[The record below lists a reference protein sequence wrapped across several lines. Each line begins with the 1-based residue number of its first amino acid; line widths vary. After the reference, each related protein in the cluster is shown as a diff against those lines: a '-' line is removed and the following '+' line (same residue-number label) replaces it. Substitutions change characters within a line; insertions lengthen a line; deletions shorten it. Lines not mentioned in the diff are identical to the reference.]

1 MRSHTPKG
9 KETRDGIVAVA
20 EELYAERGFHG
31 TSMRDI
37 AAAAKLPLASTI
49 YHFAR
54 KEKLYRAVLEG
65 IAAEL
70 MTELEAA
77 IGPARIKGDL
87 VERFVAPVDT
97 LARALVR
104 WSAQYPRRVRL
115 LLHPGRVRL
124 LLRELLD
131 NPTRVRKAAAVPL
144 GPFLERAAA
153 MIASGVKAGVLEP
166 RTPETAV
173 LHVVGGLH
181 YVVASAPTVQRIVG
195 AGRKREID
203 ARYDREALA
212 FARHTFGVP
221 AAYALMKDKE
231 ARGAA

>member
-9 KETRDGIVAVA
+9 KETRERILAVA
-20 EELYAERGFHG
+20 EELYAEHGFHG

-70 MTELEAA
+70 LADLDAA

-87 VERFVAPVDT
+87 VERFVAPVDE
-97 LARALVR
+97 LARSLVR
-104 WSAQYPRRVRL
+104 WSAQY
-115 LLHPGRVRL
+115 PGRVRL

-131 NPTRVRKAAAVPL
+131 NPTRVVKAAKVPL

-195 AGRKREID
+195 VGRKRDID

-221 AAYALMKDKE
+221 AAYALMKDRE
-231 ARGAA
+231 AQGRAA

>member
-9 KETRDGIVAVA
+9 KHTRERILSVA

-31 TSMRDI
+31 TSMRDV

-70 MTELEAA
+70 MHDLELA

-87 VERFVAPVDT
+87 VERFVAPVDE

-104 WSAQYPRRVRL
+104 WSGTY
-115 LLHPGRVRL
+115 PGRVRL

-131 NPTRVRKAAAVPL
+131 NPTRVVKAARVPL
-144 GPFLERAAA
+144 GPFLEKAAA

-181 YVVASAPTVQRIVG
+181 YVVASGPTVQRIVG
-195 AGRKREID
+195 AGRKRDID
-203 ARYDREALA
+203 ARYHREALA

-221 AAYALMKDKE
+221 AAYALMKDRE
-231 ARGAA
+231 EQGRAA

>member
-9 KETRDGIVAVA
+9 KHTRERILAVA
-20 EELYAERGFHG
+20 EELYAEHGFHG
-31 TSMRDI
+31 TSMRDV

-70 MTELEAA
+70 MGELESA

-87 VERFVAPVDT
+87 VERFVAPVDE
-97 LARALVR
+97 LAHALVR
-104 WSAQYPRRVRL
+104 WSAQY
-115 LLHPGRVRL
+115 PGRVRL

-131 NPTRVRKAAAVPL
+131 NPTRVVKAAKVPL

-195 AGRKREID
+195 AGRKRDID

-221 AAYALMKDKE
+221 AAYALMKDRE
-231 ARGAA
+231 ARTRAA